1 MVQSE
6 LCLQLSKLKS
16 QILTTKL
23 YPYSLISELHHM
35 EVVQHDDETLTSKFI
50 NTFGLFGHLALLRR
64 IHLHLK
70 LFCIHIII
78 MNAVQKR
85 TTVDIA
91 QYSLNKRTKC
101 ANASQCYIPFHSI
114 PISLYVYLCVK
125 HIRIFSTIFSHHR
138 EPD

>member
-23 YPYSLISELHHM
+23 YHCSLISELHHM
-35 EVVQHDDETLTSKFI
+35 EVVAFVHDDETLTSKFI

-78 MNAVQKR
+78 MNAV
-85 TTVDIA
+85 
-91 QYSLNKRTKC
+91 
-101 ANASQCYIPFHSI
+101 
-114 PISLYVYLCVK
+114 
-125 HIRIFSTIFSHHR
+125 
-138 EPD
+138 